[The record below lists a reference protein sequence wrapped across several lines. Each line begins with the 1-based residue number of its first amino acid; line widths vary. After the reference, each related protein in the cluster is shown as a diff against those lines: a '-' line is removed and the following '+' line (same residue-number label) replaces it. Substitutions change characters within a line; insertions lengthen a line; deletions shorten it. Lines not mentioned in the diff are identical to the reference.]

1 VLTPPALDVEGLT
14 VRFGGRVAVD
24 GVDLA
29 IPRGQTVALL
39 GPNGAGKSTTD
50 PEATL
55 RALLAYGVRLPDL
68 EVRGASL
75 EDAVLTLTGAT
86 R

>member
-1 VLTPPALDVEGLT
+1 MEAPPRGSHNLLPGVRGTDRRGDTAVLT
-14 VRFGGRVAVD
+14 
-24 GVDLA
+24 
-29 IPRGQTVALL
+29 
-39 GPNGAGKSTTD
+39 TTD

-55 RALLAYGVRLPDL
+55 RALLADGVPLPAL

-75 EDAVLTLTGAT
+75 EDAVVGLTGGS

>member
-1 VLTPPALDVEGLT
+1 VSAGARRGDTVVLTTA
-14 VRFGGRVAVD
+14 
-24 GVDLA
+24 
-29 IPRGQTVALL
+29 
-39 GPNGAGKSTTD
+39 D

-55 RALLAYGVRLPDL
+55 RALLADGGRLPDL

-75 EDAVLTLTGAT
+75 EEAVLTLTGAS